1 MKYTEKAFIYSL
13 LRKIPSPYN
22 RSIVAECV
30 NKLEWNEL
38 EDYDRPFVYCTASY
52 VGLKHV
58 PHPLHGLLLLLLFIY
73 FIKGGDCLDWIR
85 YLHPR
90 RYQLLSDHDRIASSK
105 SLDHLYSTRG
115 LITCHTA
122 DGNPSSSFF
131 FFFLP
136 ILCCLARRGRDPYL
150 LHAGVKIGLK
160 SQSYFNFW
168 RPTSSSMHVQR
179 TKKTLDNPKE
189 V

>member
-1 MKYTEKAFIYSL
+1 MIEYVTFIHEG
-13 LRKIPSPYN
+13 INCSP
-22 RSIVAECV
+22 I
-30 NKLEWNEL
+30 
-38 EDYDRPFVYCTASY
+38 T
-52 VGLKHV
+52 
-58 PHPLHGLLLLLLFIY
+58 
-73 FIKGGDCLDWIR
+73 
-85 YLHPR
+85 
-90 RYQLLSDHDRIASSK
+90 IASHHRK
-105 SLDHLYSTRG
+105 AWT
-115 LITCHTA
+115 TFTQQEV
-122 DGNPSSSFF
+122 SSHVTQPMATLPPLFF

-168 RPTSSSMHVQR
+168 PPTSSSMHVQR

>member
-1 MKYTEKAFIYSL
+1 MCKQARVK
-13 LRKIPSPYN
+13 
-22 RSIVAECV
+22 
-30 NKLEWNEL
+30 W
-38 EDYDRPFVYCTASY
+38 
-52 VGLKHV
+52 
-58 PHPLHGLLLLLLFIY
+58 
-73 FIKGGDCLDWIR
+73 
-85 YLHPR
+85 
-90 RYQLLSDHDRIASSK
+90 
-105 SLDHLYSTRG
+105 TRG
-115 LITCHTA
+115 LRSTVRLLYRIICRAKTCSTSSPWFIIIIIIYLFYQRRWLSWL
-122 DGNPSSSFF
+122 NTLPSSTTVSTALRSRSHRIIEKLGPPLLNKRSHHMSHSRWQPFLLFFF